1 MDDLTKLVAK
11 IEALYQ
17 KATPDNWHERGRAGY
32 IVKGPSFGPAKGMV
46 AEFDCGNYAN
56 SKEEGSANAALTCAL
71 VNAWPTLRTALAAPQ
86 PDDKL
91 DAPQKDTPG
100 AMLTTWRPSSDDK
113 RDAKLIERCAKDIDG
128 LAALYE
134 ALVEKAERG
143 GPSQPGYVRDAAW
156 YDWIGAAGAYRR
168 AAAIVRALSH

>member
-1 MDDLTKLVAK
+1 MDELTKLVAK

-32 IVKGPSFGPAKGMV
+32 IVKGPSFGPAKGIV

-86 PDDKL
+86 PDDK
-91 DAPQKDTPG
+91 
-100 AMLTTWRPSSDDK
+100 
-113 RDAKLIERCAKDIDG
+113 RDAERYRFLRAHWDSYTGSTSSRDPAKWLD
-128 LAALYE
+128 E
-134 ALVEKAERG
+134 AL
-143 GPSQPGYVRDAAW
+143 DT
-156 YDWIGAAGAYRR
+156 
-168 AAAIVRALSH
+168 ALSHQKQKEE